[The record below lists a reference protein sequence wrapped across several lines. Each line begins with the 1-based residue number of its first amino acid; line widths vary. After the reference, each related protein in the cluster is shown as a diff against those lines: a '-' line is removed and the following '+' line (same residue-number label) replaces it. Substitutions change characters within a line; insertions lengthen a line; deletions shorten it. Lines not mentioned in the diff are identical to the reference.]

1 MLETLTAVAAVI
13 GALAGLL
20 NTAGL
25 LMVNGKVDRLAGR
38 VDAIERQQDRM
49 LNVLLLGRAAAPPD
63 PALRGSPST
72 ERLRDPDRRAPLC
85 ATVAV

>member
-25 LMVNGKVDRLAGR
+25 LTVNGKVDRLAGR

-49 LNVLLLGRAAAPPD
+49 LNVLLLGRATAPPD
-63 PALRGSPST
+63 AH
-72 ERLRDPDRRAPLC
+72 
-85 ATVAV
+85 

>member
-63 PALRGSPST
+63 PH
-72 ERLRDPDRRAPLC
+72 
-85 ATVAV
+85 

>member
-38 VDAIERQQDRM
+38 VDAMERQQDRM
-49 LNVLLLGRAAAPPD
+49 LNVLLLGRAATPPD
-63 PALRGSPST
+63 PH
-72 ERLRDPDRRAPLC
+72 
-85 ATVAV
+85 